1 MFKIKNILQSRIK
14 EISGLVYNVLI
25 LPEYEQRISGG
36 HEGSAQDEHRSGK
49 GKSIF
54 VKGNSGAVQSI
65 PSSAESKPSS
75 ASGNASGVSG
85 NASAV
90 QSKSVPVSGNASG
103 VSIKASG
110 FKRKVSTVKRK
121 SSSFSGNAS
130 TFKRKRSAVLSDA
143 IRGAGKLSPEMKDF
157 ITGADNYLHYAN
169 GMLFFICNTSSIISF
184 IVLRAVNDRRVS
196 GYSIPIILFDPSNSN
211 PVYFIIRAEN
221 ANVFEGVIERYSGT
235 PP

>member
-36 HEGSAQDEHRSGK
+36 YEGSAQDEHRSGK
-49 GKSIF
+49 GKRII
-54 VKGNSGAVQSI
+54 VKSNAGSVQSI

-75 ASGNASGVSG
+75 SSGNASGISGNASGVSG
-85 NASAV
+85 NAS
-90 QSKSVPVSGNASG
+90 G
-103 VSIKASG
+103 VSIKTSG